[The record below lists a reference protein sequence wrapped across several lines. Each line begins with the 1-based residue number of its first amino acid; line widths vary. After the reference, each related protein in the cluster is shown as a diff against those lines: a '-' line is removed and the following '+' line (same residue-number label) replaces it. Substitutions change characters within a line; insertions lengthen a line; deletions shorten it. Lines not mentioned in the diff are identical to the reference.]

1 MIEDILMTKLNRE
14 DIIDYLMIW
23 FLIVGTLGLTVVL
36 IYFIYQLW
44 VIL

>member
-1 MIEDILMTKLNRE
+1 MTKPTRD

-23 FLIVGTLGLTVVL
+23 FLFVGILGLTVVL

>member
-1 MIEDILMTKLNRE
+1 MIKGILMTKLDRN
-14 DIIDYLMIW
+14 DIIDYLMIY
-23 FLIVGTLGLTVVL
+23 FLFVGILSLTVVL